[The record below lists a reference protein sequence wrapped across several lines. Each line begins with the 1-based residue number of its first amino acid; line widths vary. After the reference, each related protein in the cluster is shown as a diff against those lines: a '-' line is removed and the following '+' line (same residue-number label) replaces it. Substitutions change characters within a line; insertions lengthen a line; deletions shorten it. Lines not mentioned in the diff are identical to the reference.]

1 MEQENKI
8 VWWIQEIWLLKE
20 HLFYNVT
27 IKKPY
32 IERFNNIDV
41 LHELSFYN
49 ELISVKISKAFRRYA
64 RSYSIEIIDSKDP
77 SVQFT
82 VSKPSIEDLFENLWI
97 EIKVWNIK

>member
-1 MEQENKI
+1 M
-8 VWWIQEIWLLKE
+8 LKE

-27 IKKPY
+27 IKKSY

-82 VSKPSIEDLFENLWI
+82 VSKPSIEDLFENL
-97 EIKVWNIK
+97 

>member
-1 MEQENKI
+1 M
-8 VWWIQEIWLLKE
+8 LKE

-82 VSKPSIEDLFENLWI
+82 LVNQVLKTYLKIYELKLKSEISNNSKSFAKQIQR
-97 EIKVWNIK
+97 K

>member
-27 IKKPY
+27 IKKSY

-49 ELISVKISKAFRRYA
+49 ELISVKVSKAFRRYA

>member
-1 MEQENKI
+1 M
-8 VWWIQEIWLLKE
+8 LKE

-82 VSKPSIEDLFENLWI
+82 VSKPSIEDLFENL
-97 EIKVWNIK
+97 

>member
-41 LHELSFYN
+41 LN